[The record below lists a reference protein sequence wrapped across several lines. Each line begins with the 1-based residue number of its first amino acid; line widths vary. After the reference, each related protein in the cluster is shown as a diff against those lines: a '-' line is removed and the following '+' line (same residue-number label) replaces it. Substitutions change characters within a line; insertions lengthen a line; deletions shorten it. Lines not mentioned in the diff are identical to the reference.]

1 MGETPDGSGGP
12 HVFVDDLDT
21 PVLSDEVADAYGDDL
36 TTLLNTISA
45 AIDTDTLTELNKR
58 FDIDK
63 EDAADIAAD
72 FIADAGL

>member
-1 MGETPDGSGGP
+1 MLAADNI
-12 HVFVDDLDT
+12 T
-21 PVLSDEVADAYGDDL
+21 PVVSAEVAEAYGDQMVS
-36 TTLLNTISA
+36 LLNEISA